1 MSGLSAR
8 VSSCGGEGSL
18 LGRGGEAFGGG
29 AAFLVAFF
37 ALWKMGASFLT
48 SSSGAD
54 ESPLL
59 SESDMIAEVCGMLV
73 GDVAS
78 RESRGRSWWCLKTRR
93 SVQRHGQ
100 PNRERSRMAEQ
111 NLGKGNRKVAR
122 WWNTVKTD
130 GLLTGNWKDIFGICS
145 LWQLSR
151 FTRNIPHIFY
161 SQASSVNY
169 VGFYGF
175 IKML

>member
-48 SSSGAD
+48 SSSGTD

-59 SESDMIAEVCGMLV
+59 SESDIVAEVCGV
-73 GDVAS
+73 VIGVVAS
-78 RESRGRSWWCLKTRR
+78 RESRRRSWWCLRTRR

-100 PNRERSRMAEQ
+100 PNRERSRMAGTKLRQ
-111 NLGKGNRKVAR
+111 RKREGGAAMKHSEDR
-122 WWNTVKTD
+122 MFA
-130 GLLTGNWKDIFGICS
+130 NWKDIYGFIS
-145 LWQLSR
+145 LWHLSR
-151 FTRNIPHIFY
+151 RTGNIPCF
-161 SQASSVNY
+161 STVSSVNY
-169 VGFYGF
+169 VSF
-175 IKML
+175 